1 MSRDAGVDDEG
12 TARGMDEAG
21 MVVLEVSE
29 VCQTHL
35 DCRRYLPLGAR
46 YETWPGC
53 QDDGRVTDG

>member
-1 MSRDAGVDDEG
+1 MRAQQG
-12 TARGMDEAG
+12 GMDEAG